1 MNNYFVQ
8 TVNMLSGVYHLQEK
22 NNANLFW

>member
-22 NNANLFW
+22 NNANLF